1 MKSTFST
8 ELKVGITVITST
20 LILIFG
26 IIWGKGYSLQ
36 TDSYEIKTVFDEVGG
51 LIPGDPV
58 TVNGVKEGKIA
69 KIGWHGRKVLCTLE
83 IDDHIQLYE
92 DAKFTVISAELLAGM
107 KVEISPGISARKI
120 NMSHQPFKGK
130 YGGRIVDVGMVI
142 GELAEEMTALSNRID
157 TTVIKINTILDDGT
171 IHKNITSSLDNLN
184 KAGSAFAELPKN
196 IGSTLDNLDKTIT
209 SLNRLV
215 NSNENQLGGTIKNM
229 NLISS
234 RLDTAAGSLRVV
246 MSKIEKREGTLGKLV
261 NDTKLYNDLS
271 RTLMR
276 VDSLTKQIKDD
287 GLELNFF

>member
-196 IGSTLDNLDKTIT
+196 IGSTLDNLDTTIT

-234 RLDTAAGSLRVV
+234 RLDTAASSLRVV

-261 NDTKLYNDLS
+261 NDTTLYNDLS

-287 GLELNFF
+287 GLDLNFF

>member
-1 MKSTFST
+1 MKSTLST
-8 ELKVGITVITST
+8 ELKVGITVITAT

-36 TDSYEIKTVFDEVGG
+36 TNTYELTTVFDEVGG

-69 KIGWHGRKVLCTLE
+69 KIGWYGRKVLCTLE
-83 IDDHIQLYE
+83 INNHIQLYK
-92 DAKFTVISAELLAGM
+92 DARFTVISAELLAGM
-107 KVEISPGISARKI
+107 KVEISPGSSDKKI

-142 GELAEEMTALSNRID
+142 GELAEEMTALTNRID
-157 TTVIKINTILDDGT
+157 TTVIKINSVLDDGS
-171 IHKNITSSLDNLN
+171 IQKNITSSLDNLN

-196 IGSTLDNLDKTIT
+196 IGSTLNNLDTTII

-234 RLDTAAGSLRVV
+234 RLDTVAGSLRVV
-246 MSKIEKREGTLGKLV
+246 MTKIEKREGTLGKLV
-261 NDTKLYNDLS
+261 NDTTLYNDLS

-276 VDSLTKQIKDD
+276 VDSLTRQIKDD
-287 GLELNFF
+287 GLDLNFF